1 MRYHPRSPKARS
13 MFLFHGAGPKIVRHV
28 LFGAWPEIMRFSPV
42 FFSAWLAGALCVFS
56 HAECRV
62 RRRVVCCMYFSW
74 RAAPRIVRHA
84 LLGVGREG
92 ACVVCVSLR
101 VAYRRVTCF
110 PCRLVRR
117 RVVCFPPARG
127 QKVRGMF
134 SRRVAE
140 GVLVGCPGRVA
151 EPWASFYVFPM
162 RVIRGAWHVFPW
174 RIGLGRVL

>member
-1 MRYHPRSPKARS
+1 MRYHPRCPKVRS
-13 MFLFHGAGPKIVRHV
+13 MFLFHGAGPKNVRHV
-28 LFGAWPEIMRFSPV
+28 LFGAWPEIMRLSLV
-42 FFSAWLAGALCVFS
+42 FFSAWLAGALYVFL
-56 HAECRV
+56 HAECIPRRRV

-84 LLGVGREG
+84 LLGVWREG
-92 ACVVCVSLR
+92 ACVVCAPLR

-151 EPWASFYVFPM
+151 EPWASFVCFTC
-162 RVIRGAWHVFPW
+162 A
-174 RIGLGRVL
+174 